1 MEEENKKIME
11 FARLQ
16 QIREQERL
24 SKKKEKDASMA
35 KVQDAVSYIF
45 YYFFIKTCVVTGH
58 QNRLIEP

>member
-35 KVQDAVSYIF
+35 KVQEAVR
-45 YYFFIKTCVVTGH
+45 YYVTF
-58 QNRLIEP
+58 